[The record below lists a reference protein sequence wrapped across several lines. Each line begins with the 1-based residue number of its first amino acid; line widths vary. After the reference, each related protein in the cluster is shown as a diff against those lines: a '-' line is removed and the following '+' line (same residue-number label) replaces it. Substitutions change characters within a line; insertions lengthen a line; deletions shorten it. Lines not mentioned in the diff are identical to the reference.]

1 MDDDDNDD
9 ENFTEY
15 SLKQWWKTNYK
26 LWFRVDFVFFFM
38 VLLLSVSLS
47 HFFVLSFSFMM
58 IICADTQLYSETK
71 NMSVL
76 LFWIR
81 IFFFVMKNQM
91 CKKNIYK
98 SEGSSRKCSYEILVC
113 FFLYMSIS
121 MWNIYFFCL
130 FSYWITGKKNL
141 FHEKKILIQNTVCGS
156 GNQNLLFK

>member
-1 MDDDDNDD
+1 MMMIMIRILQNIFWNNDG
-9 ENFTEY
+9 
-15 SLKQWWKTNYK
+15 KPITNYDSGWILFSF
-26 LWFRVDFVFFFM
+26 LWFFCS
-38 VLLLSVSLS
+38 LSLSLS
-47 HFFVLSFSFMM
+47 HFFVQSFSFMM
-58 IICADTQLYSETK
+58 IICADTLLYSGTK

-81 IFFFVMKNQM
+81 IFFLLWKTKCV
-91 CKKNIYK
+91 KKNIYK